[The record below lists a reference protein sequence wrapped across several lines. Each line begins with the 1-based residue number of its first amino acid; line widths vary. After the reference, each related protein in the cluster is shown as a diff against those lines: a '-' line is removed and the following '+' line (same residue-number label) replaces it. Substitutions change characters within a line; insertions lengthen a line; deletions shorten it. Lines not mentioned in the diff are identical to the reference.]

1 MGDGKYAMVAPW
13 MENGNI
19 MEFLKENLQA
29 NPLKL
34 VRIVFRSTYLLIEFD
49 YSWRTPC
56 VGFSICIA

>member
-19 MEFLKENLQA
+19 IEFLRENPQA

-34 VRIVFRSTYLLIEFD
+34 VNPAFHFAHPLIESG
-49 YSWRTPC
+49 YS
-56 VGFSICIA
+56 